1 MRGYDDERLKQI
13 SGEGE
18 GILRE
23 FGEMRHL
30 PPESQEA
37 QALVKRWQDYITANH
52 YRCTMEILSCLGQ
65 MYVGD
70 ERFAESI
77 DQNGEGTAAFL
88 SAAIEIYC
96 KR

>member
-1 MRGYDDERLKQI
+1 
-13 SGEGE
+13 
-18 GILRE
+18 
-23 FGEMRHL
+23 
-30 PPESQEA
+30 
-37 QALVKRWQDYITANH
+37 
-52 YRCTMEILSCLGQ
+52 MEILSCLGQ
-65 MYVGD
+65 MYVVD